1 MKRVLVLVRRPPLA
15 RSGTTESLRVA
26 VGMTLGDHEVTVLYI
41 DDGAGAAAE
50 LQPVLAGGADIGEAL
65 SLFGP
70 CHVREAVESASLQA
84 ARVVKVRRGVEVIDR
99 PAALSLIGGAD
110 VLLAV

>member
-1 MKRVLVLVRRPPLA
+1 MKRVVVLVRRPPLA
-15 RSGTTESLRVA
+15 RSATTEALRMA

-50 LQPVLAGGADIGEAL
+50 LQPELAGGADIGEAL

-70 CHVREAVESASLQA
+70 CHVREVVESGSLEQA
-84 ARVVKVRRGVEVIDR
+84 HVAGVRKGIERMNR
-99 PAALSLIGGAD
+99 PAALSLLDDAD